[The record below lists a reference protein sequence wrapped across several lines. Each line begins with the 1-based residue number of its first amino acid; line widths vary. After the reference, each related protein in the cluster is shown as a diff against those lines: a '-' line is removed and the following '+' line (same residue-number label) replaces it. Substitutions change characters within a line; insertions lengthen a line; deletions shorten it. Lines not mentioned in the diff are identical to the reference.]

1 LAKVSGSTGVI
12 ILSDLTFE
20 DFEISVDSSGSD
32 LVAPPKML
40 LGVTAGLLVLSV
52 LCIFLDNALGYGL
65 TVVASIM
72 GGVVVFAD
80 QKKKASPNY
89 VSIGWFSPGLR
100 IIRFAV
106 TAVALVNIVLLAI
119 ESAR

>member
-1 LAKVSGSTGVI
+1 MLTWGRGVN
-12 ILSDLTFE
+12 ILSDLSFE
-20 DFEISVDSSGSD
+20 DFDISVDSSGSD

-40 LGVTAGLLVLSV
+40 LGATAGLLVLSV
-52 LCIFLDNALGYGL
+52 LCIFLNNALGYGL
-65 TVVASIM
+65 TVIASLL

-89 VSIGWFSPGLR
+89 VSIGWFSPGLK
-100 IIRFAV
+100 IIRYAI
-106 TAVALVNIVLLAI
+106 TAVALVNIALLAI

>member
-1 LAKVSGSTGVI
+1 MGKGGN
-12 ILSDLTFE
+12 ILSDLSFE
-20 DFEISVDSSGSD
+20 DFDISVDSSGSD

-40 LGVTAGLLVLSV
+40 LGATAGLLVLSV
-52 LCIFLDNALGYGL
+52 LCIFLNNALGYGL
-65 TVVASIM
+65 TVIASLL

-89 VSIGWFSPGLR
+89 VSIGWFSPGLK
-100 IIRFAV
+100 IIRYAI
-106 TAVALVNIVLLAI
+106 TAVALVNIALLAI